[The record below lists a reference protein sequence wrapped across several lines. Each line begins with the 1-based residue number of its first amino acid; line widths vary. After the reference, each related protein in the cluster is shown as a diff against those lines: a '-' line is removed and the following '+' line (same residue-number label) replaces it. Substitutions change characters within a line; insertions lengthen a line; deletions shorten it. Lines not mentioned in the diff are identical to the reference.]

1 MSTGAKII
9 ERALEAIGAHSAV
22 SPASSGSIILG
33 MEELNSMLEMWLS
46 NDIAIGFT
54 PLSVPSEELNEAA
67 DTRNGII
74 SNLAVQLAPFFDN
87 GKVIVSPALQR
98 DATVSYNRIASLYQN
113 LTIPAKVVSS
123 TLPVGQGN
131 NRYFRSRTYFSRGQ
145 TIGDNN

>member
-1 MSTGAKII
+1 MSTGTKII

-33 MEELNSMLEMWLS
+33 MEQLNSMLEMWLS

-54 PLSVPSEELNEAA
+54 PLEDPAKELNEAA

-87 GKVIVSPALQR
+87 GKVVVSPALQR
-98 DATVSYNRIASLYQN
+98 NAAVSYNRIASLYQN
-113 LTIPAKVVSS
+113 LSIPAKVVSS
-123 TLPVGQGN
+123 TLPLGQGN
-131 NRYFRSRTYFSRGQ
+131 SRYYRSRTYFARGQ
-145 TIGDNN
+145 IVGDNN